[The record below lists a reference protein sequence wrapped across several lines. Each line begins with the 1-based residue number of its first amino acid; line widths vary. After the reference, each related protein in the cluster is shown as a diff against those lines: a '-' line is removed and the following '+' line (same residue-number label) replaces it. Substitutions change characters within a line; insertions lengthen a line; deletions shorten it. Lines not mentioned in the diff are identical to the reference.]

1 MTPEIQE
8 MLRQMGKAAIR
19 AFFAQAR
26 DVTAEHQHQRVGLA
40 ALREMIPAAEPGG
53 WCSSLCPF
61 KNHRHDDPECNLS
74 LHGVESW
81 GLTPGPDCPA
91 AKAKEAGDGK

>member
-1 MTPEIQE
+1 VTPEIQE

-40 ALREMIPAAEPGG
+40 ALREMIPTTWEAGQCNPDCIFLRAPDVRSQCRLG
-53 WCSSLCPF
+53 WSVPWQSMGC
-61 KNHRHDDPECNLS
+61 K
-74 LHGVESW
+74 
-81 GLTPGPDCPA
+81 PGPDCPA
-91 AKAKEAGDGK
+91 EKVKEDGA

>member
-40 ALREMIPAAEPGG
+40 ALREITTGNCRTCWLDSHRCPWAEDVPNTHTLISPNQRKAGA
-53 WCSSLCPF
+53 
-61 KNHRHDDPECNLS
+61 
-74 LHGVESW
+74 
-81 GLTPGPDCPA
+81 DCPA
-91 AKAKEAGDGK
+91 AKAREAGDGK